1 MLAVS
6 DAILRIR
13 AVQQEFEKTFDCRTT
28 EVAAWRKTKNHKFLF
43 FFHFKELHDEKMILF
58 RIFIFH

>member
-13 AVQQEFEKTFDCRTT
+13 AVQQEFEKTFDCRTI
-28 EVAAWRKTKNHKFLF
+28 EVAAWKKTKNPQF
-43 FFHFKELHDEKMILF
+43 FFFSPF
-58 RIFIFH
+58 F